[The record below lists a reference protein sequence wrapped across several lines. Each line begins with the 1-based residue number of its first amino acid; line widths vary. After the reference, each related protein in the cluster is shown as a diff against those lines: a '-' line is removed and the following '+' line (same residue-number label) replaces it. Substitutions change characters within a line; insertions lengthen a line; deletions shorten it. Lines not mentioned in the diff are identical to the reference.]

1 MDRIPN
7 WSTLLKCVAV
17 CSLAVLTACSGGGG
31 GAPTAAPA
39 APTTAPAKPATAPS
53 PAGSP
58 AAASSPAASPVASPA
73 PAASPVASP
82 AVASASPA
90 ASPAAAASPS
100 AAPLPTV
107 GKAPA
112 GKKVGLALSTLNNP
126 FFVSLRDGAQQAADQ
141 AGVQLVVADGANDNA
156 RQADEISNFITQQV
170 DVILVNPTDSDAV
183 VPSVQKANDA
193 KIPVIALDRSS
204 NGGTLASFIASNN
217 IVAGR
222 NAAQLLNEAVPQGA
236 KVAMLIGVPG
246 ASAARDRG
254 QGFTDALA
262 DKSINTKGVTLVA
275 QQVANFDR
283 GQALNVM
290 QNVLTANPDIAG
302 VFCQNDE
309 MALGA
314 VQAISA
320 RNLTGKV
327 AVVGVDGTPDAIT
340 AIKNGEMYGTVAQQ
354 PDIMGQLGIA
364 GAVEILNGATPPQQ
378 IDVPLKTVTKANA
391 S

>member
-1 MDRIPN
+1 MHRQPN
-7 WSTLLKCVAV
+7 WTTLMRFFAV
-17 CSLAVLTACSGGGG
+17 SSLAVLAACSGGGG
-31 GAPTAAPA
+31 AAPTAAPA
-39 APTTAPAKPATAPS
+39 APTAAPAKPTTAASPASPS
-53 PAGSP
+53 PVPATSP
-58 AAASSPAASPVASPA
+58 AAVSASPGAAASPV
-73 PAASPVASP
+73 
-82 AVASASPA
+82 
-90 ASPAAAASPS
+90 

-126 FFVSLRDGAQQAADQ
+126 FFVTLRDGAQKAADQ

-156 RQADEISNFITQQV
+156 RQADEIANFITQQV
-170 DVILVNPTDSDAV
+170 NVMLVNPTDSDAV

-193 KIPVIALDRSS
+193 KIPVIALDRAS

-217 IVAGR
+217 VVAGR
-222 NAAQLLNEAVPQGA
+222 DAAQLLNQAVPQGA
-236 KVAMLIGVPG
+236 KVAMLVGVPG

-262 DKSINTKGVTLVA
+262 DKSINTKGMTLVT

-340 AIKNGEMYGTVAQQ
+340 AIKDGDMYGTVAQQ

-364 GAVEILNGATPPQQ
+364 SAVEILNGATPPKQ
-378 IDVPLKTVTKANA
+378 IDVPLKIVTKSNA